1 MLRQLALKGVYK
13 SDEDNILEDF
23 YMPALSVARS
33 YDRAVGF
40 FSAATISYAA
50 QAISTFV
57 RNDGRMRL
65 ILGAFADPEDIEA
78 VSKGLEVRELSER
91 LGQELLKEI
100 DRVDD
105 DLFRDRFEA
114 LAWLVAKGRLD
125 VKVALRPKGMYHDKI
140 GIIADES
147 GDSIVF
153 SGSANES
160 LYALLPTHNYESI
173 DVFPSWRAELEA
185 YHRPHRES
193 FERLWSNRSRNT
205 AVVDVPTA
213 VRDKLLEI
221 GARLD
226 GPPDPEREKAILR
239 RIAGQ
244 EPIDGA
250 GQGPRVPSTV
260 GGVEFKI
267 RDHQRD
273 ALRAWQL
280 AGDYQGILDLATGAG
295 KTITA
300 AYAVTQMAK
309 AISGL
314 TVIVAVPYQNL
325 ADQWCDN
332 LALFNIRPLR
342 CYVSK
347 SAWLGELQSLI
358 LDIELGVAPFNAIVV
373 VNRTLKTPE
382 FQELIARIPGQ
393 QLLWIGDE
401 CHHHGSETFRNA
413 LPQHAKYRLGLS
425 ATPEHYLDAD
435 RNARLQ
441 AYYGQVVFS
450 YSLAQAIQDEVL
462 TPYNYFPHVVQLT
475 TSEADEFVGLSA
487 EIGKMMA
494 REGSGV
500 PSIGLKALMMKRARV
515 IASARSKISVL
526 RDVLR
531 DQPAE
536 SHTLFYCGD
545 GQVDADEDADDDDD
559 LGPDADPEFSGRQI
573 EVVSQHLEDL
583 GWTLSRFTS
592 REPRKER
599 DQILA
604 NFRIGLVD
612 AMVAIKCLDEGID
625 VPACRT
631 AFILASSRDPR
642 QFIQRRGRILRR
654 SPGKDVATIH
664 DFVVVLPENGG
675 DAEEEQARKL
685 IASELRRVAEFA
697 GLSRNRTHAYGVLRP
712 ILVAYGLEHLL

>member
-1 MLRQLALKGVYK
+1 MLRHLDLKGVYK

-23 YMPALSVARS
+23 YIPALSVARS

-57 RNDGRMRL
+57 KQEGRMRL
-65 ILGAFADPEDIEA
+65 VLGAFADAEDIEA
-78 VSKGLEVRELSER
+78 VQEGLDARALSER
-91 LGQELLKEI
+91 IGQEFLREI

-140 GIIADES
+140 GIISDENGES
-147 GDSIVF
+147 VVF

-160 LYALLPTHNYESI
+160 LHALLPTHNYESI
-173 DVFPSWRAELEA
+173 DVFPSWRTELES

-193 FERLWSNRSRNT
+193 FERLWANRSRNT
-205 AVVDVPTA
+205 LVVDVPTA
-213 VRDKLLEI
+213 IKERLLTVGE
-221 GARLD
+221 RLEA
-226 GPPDPEREKAILR
+226 PPDPERELAIMR

-244 EPIDGA
+244 GTSEGIGGP
-250 GQGPRVPSTV
+250 PRVPSV
-260 GGVEFKI
+260 VAGIAFRI
-267 RDHQRD
+267 RDHQRA
-273 ALRAWQL
+273 ALKAWQL
-280 AGDYQGILDLATGAG
+280 TGDFQGILDLATGAG

-300 AYAVTQMAK
+300 AYGVTQMAK
-309 AISGL
+309 AIPGL
-314 TVIVAVPYQNL
+314 TVIIAVPYQNL

-347 SAWLGELQSLI
+347 ASWLAELQSVI
-358 LDIELGVAPFNAIVV
+358 LDIELGVAPFTAIVV
-373 VNRTLKTPE
+373 VNRTLKAPD
-382 FQELIARIPGQ
+382 FQQLIARIPGQ

-401 CHHHGSETFRNA
+401 CHHHGSEAYEHA
-413 LPQHAKYRLGLS
+413 LPAQAKYRLGLS
-425 ATPEHYLDAD
+425 ATPEHYLDAT
-435 RNARLQ
+435 RNARLED
-441 AYYGQVVFS
+441 YYGSVVFT
-450 YSLAQAIQDEVL
+450 YSLAQAIEDEVL
-462 TPYNYFPHVVQLT
+462 TPYDYFPHLVELT
-475 TSEADEFVGLSA
+475 TAEAEEFVGLSV
-487 EIGKMMA
+487 EIGRMMA
-494 REGSGV
+494 REAGAE
-500 PSIGLKALMMKRARV
+500 PSLGLKALMMKRARV
-515 IASARSKISVL
+515 IASARNKIPGLRGVL
-526 RDVLR
+526 RNR
-531 DQPAE
+531 EPEA
-536 SHTLFYCGD
+536 HTLFYCGD
-545 GQVDADEDADDDDD
+545 GYVDADDDDD
-559 LGPDADPEFSGRQI
+559 LRDDSDPGFYGRQI
-573 EVVSQHLEDL
+573 EVVSEHLDEM

-599 DQILA
+599 EHILA

-631 AFILASSRDPR
+631 AYILASSRDPR

-654 SPGKDVATIH
+654 SPGKEVATIH
-664 DFVVVLPENGG
+664 DFIVVLPTGVG
-675 DAEEEQARKL
+675 DEEGFARKL

-697 GLSRNRTHAYGVLRP
+697 GLSRNRAHAYQTLRP
-712 ILVAYGLEHLL
+712 VLVSYGLEHLL

>member
-1 MLRQLALKGVYK
+1 MLRRLALKGVYK

-23 YMPALSVARS
+23 YMPALSVART

-65 ILGAFADPEDIEA
+65 VLGAFADAEDIEA

-91 LGQELLKEI
+91 IGQEFLKEI

-147 GDSIVF
+147 GDSVVF

-173 DVFPSWRAELEA
+173 DVFPSWRTELEA

-205 AVVDVPTA
+205 AVVDIPTA
-213 VRDKLLEI
+213 IREKLLEV
-221 GARLD
+221 GERLEA
-226 GPPDPEREKAILR
+226 PPDPAREKAIVQ

-244 EPIDGA
+244 ETSDGRE
-250 GQGPRVPSTV
+250 QGPRVPATV
-260 GGVEFKI
+260 GGVAFNI
-267 RDHQRD
+267 REHQRE

-280 AGDYQGILDLATGAG
+280 TGEYQGILDLATGAG
-295 KTITA
+295 KTMTA

-332 LALFNIRPLR
+332 LALFNIHPLR

-347 SAWLGELQSLI
+347 AAWLEELQSRI
-358 LDIELGVAPFNAIVV
+358 LDIELGVAPFTAIVV

-382 FQELIARIPGQ
+382 FQQLVARVPGQ

-401 CHHHGSETFRNA
+401 CHHHGSATFTNA
-413 LPQHAKYRLGLS
+413 LPRHAKYRLGLS

-435 RNARLQ
+435 RNARLE
-441 AYYGQVVFS
+441 AYYGKVVFS
-450 YSLAQAIQDEVL
+450 YSLAQAIHDEVL
-462 TPYNYFPHVVQLT
+462 TPYDYFPHVVELT
-475 TSEADEFVGLSA
+475 TSETDEFVGLSA
-487 EIGKMMA
+487 EIGRMMA
-494 REGSGV
+494 RDGGGE
-500 PSIGLKALMMKRARV
+500 PSLGLKALMMKRARV
-515 IASARSKISVL
+515 VASARGKIAVLRNVL
-526 RDVLR
+526 RDH
-531 DQPAE
+531 PAE
-536 SHTLFYCGD
+536 AHTLFYCGD
-545 GQVDADEDADDDDD
+545 GQVDAADDGDDEDDF
-559 LGPDADPEFSGRQI
+559 GPDADPEFSGRQI
-573 EVVSQHLEDL
+573 EVVSEHLEDM

-592 REPRKER
+592 REPRRER

-664 DFVVVLPENGG
+664 DFIVVLPEGG
-675 DAEEEQARKL
+675 DDGEEQARKL

-697 GLSRNRTHAYGVLRP
+697 GLSRNRTHAYQVLRP
-712 ILVAYGLEHLL
+712 ILVSYGLEHLL

>member
-1 MLRQLALKGVYK
+1 MLRRLALKEVYK

-50 QAISTFV
+50 QAISAFV
-57 RNDGRMRL
+57 KHDGRMRL
-65 ILGAFADPEDIEA
+65 ILGAFVDAEDIEA
-78 VSKGLEVRELSER
+78 VQKGLDARALSER
-91 LGQELLKEI
+91 VGQDFLREI

-140 GIIADES
+140 GIISDEN
-147 GDSIVF
+147 GDSVVF

-160 LYALLPTHNYESI
+160 LHALLPTHNYESI
-173 DVFPSWRAELEA
+173 DVFPSWRPELEG

-193 FERLWSNRSRNT
+193 FERLWSNTSRNT

-213 VRDKLLEI
+213 VRERLLTVGERI
-221 GARLD
+221 QA
-226 GPPDPEREKAILR
+226 PPDPNRELAIAQ
-239 RIAGQ
+239 RIADQ
-244 EPIDGA
+244 ESGESVGGP
-250 GQGPRVPSTV
+250 PRVPSTV
-260 GGVEFKI
+260 GGVAFKI
-267 RDHQRD
+267 RDHQRA
-273 ALRAWQL
+273 ALKAWQL
-280 AGDYQGILDLATGAG
+280 TGDYQGILDLATGAG

-300 AYAVTQMAK
+300 AYAVTQMTK
-309 AISGL
+309 AIRGL
-314 TVIVAVPYQNL
+314 TVIIAVPYQNL

-332 LALFNIRPLR
+332 LALFSIRPLR

-358 LDIELGVAPFNAIVV
+358 LDIELGVAPFTAIVV
-373 VNRTLKTPE
+373 VNRTLRSPE
-382 FQELIARIPGQ
+382 FQRLVARIPGQ

-401 CHHHGSETFRNA
+401 CHHHGSQAFKDA
-413 LPQHAKYRLGLS
+413 LPKQAKYRLGLS
-425 ATPEHYLDAD
+425 ATPEHYLDAT
-435 RNARLQ
+435 RNARLDD
-441 AYYGQVVFS
+441 YYGKVVFT
-450 YSLAQAIQDEVL
+450 YSLAQAIQDKVL
-462 TPYNYFPHVVQLT
+462 TPYDYFPHLVELT
-475 TSEADEFVGLSA
+475 TAEAEEFIALSV
-487 EIGKMMA
+487 EIGRAMA
-494 REGSGV
+494 REGGGE
-500 PSIGLKALMMKRARV
+500 PSLGLKALMMKRSRV
-515 IASARSKISVL
+515 IASARNKIPSLRTVL
-526 RDVLR
+526 RNR
-531 DQPAE
+531 EPE
-536 SHTLFYCGD
+536 PHTLFYCGD
-545 GQVDADEDADDDDD
+545 GYVDTEDDDDGRD
-559 LGPDADPEFSGRQI
+559 DDDPGFSGRQI
-573 EVVSQHLEDL
+573 EVVCEQLDEL
-583 GWTLSRFTS
+583 GWTMSRFTS

-599 DQILA
+599 EHILA

-631 AFILASSRDPR
+631 AYILASSRDPR

-654 SPGKDVATIH
+654 SPSKDVAIIH
-664 DFVVVLPENGG
+664 DFVVALPAGAG
-675 DAEEEQARKL
+675 DKEGFARKL

-697 GLSRNRTHAYGVLRP
+697 GLSRNRAHAYQTLRP